1 MILLDKTNGIIPP
14 KERVGRSRDIDS
26 KTQSLYNFTQRSNNI
41 NNRSLTY

>member
-1 MILLDKTNGIIPP
+1 MLLDEANGIVPP
-14 KERVGRSRDIDS
+14 KESVGRSMDIDS